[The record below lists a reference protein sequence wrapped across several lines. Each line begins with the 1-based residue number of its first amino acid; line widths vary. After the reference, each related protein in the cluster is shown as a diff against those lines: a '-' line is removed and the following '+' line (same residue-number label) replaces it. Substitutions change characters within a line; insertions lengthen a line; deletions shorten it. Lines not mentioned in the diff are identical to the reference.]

1 MMVTLPG
8 PIIDLFL
15 DDANPD
21 RGAIL
26 AYGAVLLV
34 WAAVFQIF
42 DALQVIALGFLRG
55 VQDIRVPMWLAA
67 FSYWIVGMP
76 ASYLLAF
83 PFGLG
88 GIGIWLGLVIGLA
101 SASSLLMA
109 RFWRGRTRRVAV

>member
-1 MMVTLPG
+1 
-8 PIIDLFL
+8 
-15 DDANPD
+15 
-21 RGAIL
+21 
-26 AYGAVLLV
+26 
-34 WAAVFQIF
+34 
-42 DALQVIALGFLRG
+42 
-55 VQDIRVPMWLAA
+55 
-67 FSYWIVGMP
+67 MP